1 MKIRLFLFLL
11 AAGGIIGLLWVRPQ
25 RSPSP
30 AIENTVQS
38 GKIPQQQTNSLFPSS
53 HVARRF
59 SPLPL
64 ERGENDLP
72 NGEIL
77 DLTQRIQAALKTGEL
92 ADHDL
97 VFNHLLLDLIKKD
110 PTSAA
115 RLAESMPSGTL
126 REEMLRRVAQHWTE
140 QDPASAKQ
148 WAEQLSDVRERNSA
162 LTDVCCQIAQTDPQQ
177 ATQMADQ
184 IGLGNLPGA
193 TLENLVQQWAARDLT
208 TAEAWVNERPAGE
221 EKDKLFSRIAMVL
234 AESSPAEAA
243 RMVVDQIPAG
253 DTQTEAVV
261 SVLYQWA
268 KSDLPGARAW
278 VQLFPEGPLRERALN
293 ELKGAETYQNTAS
306 QLKP

>member
-1 MKIRLFLFLL
+1 MKIRLFLYLFV
-11 AAGGIIGLLWVRPQ
+11 AAGTIGLLWLRPH
-25 RSPSP
+25 RSLSP
-30 AIENTVQS
+30 AIGNTAQS
-38 GKIPQQQTNSLFPSS
+38 GEIPRQTNALFPSS
-53 HVARRF
+53 QVARRF
-59 SPLPL
+59 SPRPL
-64 ERGENDLP
+64 ERGKTDLP
-72 NGEIL
+72 NDEIR

-110 PTSAA
+110 PASAA

-162 LTDVCCQIAQTDPQQ
+162 LTDVCFQIALTDPQQ

-184 IGLGNLPGA
+184 NGLGSLPGA
-193 TLENLVQQWAARDLT
+193 TLENLVQQWAAKDLT
-208 TAEAWVNERPAGE
+208 TAEAWINERPDGE
-221 EKDKLFSRIAMVL
+221 EKDKLLSRVAMVL
-234 AESSPAEAA
+234 AESSPAKAA
-243 RMVVDQIPAG
+243 QMVVDQIPAG
-253 DTQTEAVV
+253 DTQNEAVI

-268 KSDLPGARAW
+268 KSDLAGARNW

-293 ELKGAETYQNTAS
+293 ELKGAETYQNAAS